1 MRIALGGFQHETNTF
16 APSKATF
23 DDFARGGGWP
33 ALCQGGDLFDAVAG
47 INLPVTGAIEALRR
61 TSHQLIPTAWAAASP
76 SAHVTRD
83 AYERIAAMIVDR
95 IRAAGQVDGVY
106 RDLHGAM
113 VTEHLRDGEGELLAR
128 VRGAVGER
136 VPIVASLD
144 LHANVTQRMVE
155 HADLLV
161 AYRTYPHVDMAE
173 TGARAAAFLLQR
185 LDGAARPRVSL
196 RRVPFLIPLQAQCTM
211 LEPAQSLYAALG
223 GRETDG
229 VLSVSFTPGF
239 PAADFPECGPAVLA
253 YGQDPAAVA
262 AAADALRAEVEAR
275 EGDFDYPV
283 YTPEEGVRR
292 ALQVASRSRR
302 PVVIADTQDNPGAG
316 GNSDTTGML
325 RALVAADAQR
335 AAIGLMVD
343 PEVARVAHA
352 AGTGTTVE
360 VALGGKSRI
369 PGDGPFPGRFLV
381 ERLSDGRV
389 DCKGPFY
396 RGARMALGPSAC
408 LRIGGVRVVVASDKP
423 QLADQEMYR
432 FVGIEPTQQAVL
444 VNKSS
449 VHFRADFAP
458 IAEEILVCRAPG
470 PMLADTSDFPW
481 TSLAP
486 GVRLKPMGQ
495 PFARA

>member
-1 MRIALGGFQHETNTF
+1 
-16 APSKATF
+16 
-23 DDFARGGGWP
+23 
-33 ALCQGGDLFDAVAG
+33 
-47 INLPVTGAIEALRR
+47 
-61 TSHQLIPTAWAAASP
+61 
-76 SAHVTRD
+76 
-83 AYERIAAMIVDR
+83 
-95 IRAAGQVDGVY
+95 
-106 RDLHGAM
+106 
-113 VTEHLRDGEGELLAR
+113 
-128 VRGAVGER
+128 
-136 VPIVASLD
+136 
-144 LHANVTQRMVE
+144 
-155 HADLLV
+155 
-161 AYRTYPHVDMAE
+161 
-173 TGARAAAFLLQR
+173 
-185 LDGAARPRVSL
+185 
-196 RRVPFLIPLQAQCTM
+196 
-211 LEPAQSLYAALG
+211 
-223 GRETDG
+223 
-229 VLSVSFTPGF
+229 
-239 PAADFPECGPAVLA
+239 
-253 YGQDPAAVA
+253 
-262 AAADALRAEVEAR
+262 
-275 EGDFDYPV
+275 
-283 YTPEEGVRR
+283 
-292 ALQVASRSRR
+292 
-302 PVVIADTQDNPGAG
+302 
-316 GNSDTTGML
+316 ML
-325 RALVAADAQR
+325 RALGAADAQR

-432 FVGIEPTQQAVL
+432 FGGIEPTQQAVL

-470 PMLADTSDFPW
+470 RMLADTSDFPW